1 MSTFPVPLIDLK
13 EQFQSIRAEVMEVV
27 GDVFESQS
35 FILGPT
41 VEAFESDLARY
52 MALETGGVV
61 GVSSGTDALLVTLM
75 ALGVKSGDRVLT
87 TPFSFFATA
96 GVIARL
102 GATPEFVDIDPVT
115 FNVDPRQL
123 EDLDP
128 SRYAAMIVV
137 HVFGRTADMVS
148 IGRWAEASGL
158 PVVEDAAQAIGAVDD
173 KGHSVGQLGVAGCF
187 SFFPTKNL
195 GGAGDAGAVVTTDDD
210 LLDRLRLLRVHGAAT
225 TYDSQIIGGN
235 FRLDALQAAV
245 LRVKLRHL
253 NGWNDLRL
261 SNAARYNDGFT
272 SNGAQEF
279 LQLPEVSTNGTY
291 TAHQY
296 VVRSSQRDGLA
307 AHLRSQEI
315 GCAVY
320 YPKPFHLMDA
330 FSDLDLSEGAFPVA
344 EAACDEV
351 LALPIFPELGHERQD
366 RVIDAISE
374 FFS

>member
-1 MSTFPVPLIDLK
+1 
-13 EQFQSIRAEVMEVV
+13 
-27 GDVFESQS
+27 
-35 FILGPT
+35 
-41 VEAFESDLARY
+41 
-52 MALETGGVV
+52 
-61 GVSSGTDALLVTLM
+61 
-75 ALGVKSGDRVLT
+75 
-87 TPFSFFATA
+87 
-96 GVIARL
+96 
-102 GATPEFVDIDPVT
+102 
-115 FNVDPRQL
+115 
-123 EDLDP
+123 
-128 SRYAAMIVV
+128 
-137 HVFGRTADMVS
+137 
-148 IGRWAEASGL
+148 
-158 PVVEDAAQAIGAVDD
+158 
-173 KGHSVGQLGVAGCF
+173 
-187 SFFPTKNL
+187 
-195 GGAGDAGAVVTTDDD
+195 
-210 LLDRLRLLRVHGAAT
+210 
-225 TYDSQIIGGN
+225 
-235 FRLDALQAAV
+235 
-245 LRVKLRHL
+245 VKLRHL
-253 NGWNDLRL
+253 NGWNNLRL
-261 SNAARYNDGFT
+261 SNAARYNDGLT

>member
-1 MSTFPVPLIDLK
+1 LIDLK
-13 EQFQSIRAEVMEVV
+13 EQYQAIRAEVMDAVE
-27 GDVFESQS
+27 GVFDSQG

-41 VEAFESDLARY
+41 VEGFESDLARY

-75 ALGVKSGDRVLT
+75 ALGVRPGDRVLT

-115 FNVDPRQL
+115 FNLDPQQLVGVDPT
-123 EDLDP
+123 
-128 SRYAAMIVV
+128 RYAAMIVV
-137 HVFGRTADMVS
+137 HVFGRTAEMKS
-148 IGRWAEASGL
+148 ICRWAEAGDL
-158 PVVEDAAQAIGAVDD
+158 PVVEDAAQAIGAIDEE
-173 KGHSVGQLGVAGCF
+173 GRPAGQLGIAGCF

-210 LLDRLRLLRVHGAAT
+210 LLERLRLLRVHGAAT
-225 TYDSQIIGGN
+225 AYDNRVIGGN

-245 LRVKLRHL
+245 LQVKLRHL
-253 NGWNDLRL
+253 NGWNRLRL
-261 SNAARYNDGFT
+261 QNAARYGEGL
-272 SNGAQEF
+272 SANGSAEHI
-279 LQLPEVSTNGTY
+279 QLPDVSLNGTY

-296 VVRSSQRDGLA
+296 VLRTSRRDELA
-307 AHLRSQEI
+307 AHLRNQDI

-320 YPKPFHLMDA
+320 YPRPFHLMEA
-330 FSDLDLSEGAFPVA
+330 FSDLDLSVGAFPAA
-344 EAACDEV
+344 EAACEEV
-351 LALPIFPELGHERQD
+351 LALPIFPELGRERQD
-366 RVIDAISE
+366 RVIDAIGD